1 LPWVDDAVTPFRFRS
16 LAPAADACHD
26 PFNPCC
32 ERDGAQMPQPLARLT
47 HDCSAATGA
56 AALAPP
62 SAMLPAEKA
71 PTALPLMSD
80 AEKLLLAADELGDG
94 IGPIGMACV
103 GMACGAHDVLGMDVD
118 QIELEPLARQVPI
131 LPYTAMVDLSETGAT
146 WADSTGNW

>member
-1 LPWVDDAVTPFRFRS
+1 MTPFRFRS